1 MLALLVLSVLFYT
14 FLACAA
20 LLLLSCC
27 LADFEIA
34 VHERYR
40 ETHRHHNGN
49 GDRLRTA

>member
-1 MLALLVLSVLFYT
+1 MLAVLVLSVLFYA
-14 FLACAA
+14 FLLCAA
-20 LLLLSCC
+20 LVVLSWC

-40 ETHRHHNGN
+40 HTHRHHNGN